1 LKTFKKM
8 PVTNSKK
15 EIYPRIFTIE
25 NLKDDGFKH
34 FKQKYWLDDADLRV
48 IMDTNKQEISR
59 ENRIKPQVFSC
70 KERATEMPRIVKMI
84 PKPDLYHRFG
94 DFTQADE
101 ARHKYFK
108 DVFKNLHSPW
118 IYKLH
123 GVFTAASSTIVLIV
137 SEKCEG
143 EELFKIIKGKEK

>member
-1 LKTFKKM
+1 MKTFKRM
-8 PVTNSKK
+8 PVKNSKK

-25 NLKDDGFKH
+25 NLKDDDFKH
-34 FKQKYWLDDADLRV
+34 FRQKYELDESDLRV
-48 IMDTNKQEISR
+48 IMETSKQEISP

-70 KERATEMPRIVKMI
+70 KERATAMPRIVKMV
-84 PKPDLYHRFG
+84 PKPDLYQTFG
-94 DFTQADE
+94 DFTQIEE

-137 SEKCEG
+137 SEKCGG
-143 EELFKIIKGKEK
+143 EELFKIIKG